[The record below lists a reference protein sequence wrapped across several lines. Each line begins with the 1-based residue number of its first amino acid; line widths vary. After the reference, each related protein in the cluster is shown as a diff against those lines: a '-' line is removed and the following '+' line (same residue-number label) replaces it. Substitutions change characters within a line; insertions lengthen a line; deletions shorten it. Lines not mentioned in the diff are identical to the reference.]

1 MLQMLFSFTVVGLTL
16 QKPVELY
23 LEIWLFCMNGQ
34 SLKPLKQRVYFIK
47 QSSGTLLNDLRDL
60 HRIIYF
66 DVN

>member
-1 MLQMLFSFTVVGLTL
+1 MLQMLFSFKVVGLTL

-23 LEIWLFCMNGQ
+23 LEIWLFCMNGP